1 MPGRPARPA
10 LPDLTVRTRRAT
22 VGHQS
27 AKRPG
32 ARGAGPPQT
41 VSGEADV
48 QAYNTS
54 FANYTLYKESEA
66 AAGYTVYPIPGILG
80 SQLAFGFNLNHE
92 DPVLRARTSL

>member
-1 MPGRPARPA
+1 M
-10 LPDLTVRTRRAT
+10 
-22 VGHQS
+22 
-27 AKRPG
+27 
-32 ARGAGPPQT
+32 
-41 VSGEADV
+41 

-92 DPVLRARTSL
+92 DTVLRARTSL